1 MTEFWYLISNMW
13 IGTFFYGIY
22 LVLFCICIY
31 ILLHRPRNMA
41 NTILLVTAIVLFTLS
56 TVQAIIN
63 IILGAADIDNID
75 IPYDQLFLAMDMIY
89 VANNVLADG
98 LVIYRCY
105 VIWNRNIYVIILPI
119 IMLVVTSVFGW
130 DLDLPLPPFF
140 EISLA
145 TNVLVTG
152 LTVGRIWW
160 IYRQNRMHLTS
171 DMRKKYFT
179 SMAIIVESGLLY
191 SVATMVYLILS
202 AIPFTTVAQDP
213 TATMLSQLVGIV
225 PTLIIVRIGMGFGIE
240 RVEST
245 GSSEPTLD
253 SEAYS
258 RSRPHV
264 LGVIRPNHSGYYD
277 VEKGLPAMASSHSQ
291 GKSGPRSF

>member
-160 IYRQNRMHLTS
+160 IYRQNCMHLTS

-191 SVATMVYLILS
+191 SVATMVYLIMGT
-202 AIPFTTVAQDP
+202 IPFTRVAQDP
-213 TATMLSQLVGIV
+213 TATMLSQLVPIV
-225 PTLIIVRIGMGFGIE
+225 PTLIIVRIGLGLGIE

-245 GSSEPTLD
+245 GSSALTLD
-253 SEAYS
+253 SDNDVHS
-258 RSRPHV
+258 RSRPHI
-264 LGVIRPNHSGYYD
+264 LGVIRPNNSGYYD
-277 VEKGLPAMASSHSQ
+277 VEKGLPAMASQ